1 MLKPAHAHASQA
13 AFEKCK
19 LVTAQLTWVEGHWKA
34 EGSSVLT
41 TCCLLV
47 PVSLTLDSMSR
58 LFSACASFSI
68 FSISSIL
75 PMSRPLA
82 LEREGNERALS
93 SGLKSIR
100 RKQRAGGRRHLDM
113 LSGEQAE
120 LPPVEMLVSML
131 SELSRLRV
139 S

>member
-1 MLKPAHAHASQA
+1 MP
-13 AFEKCK
+13 ER
-19 LVTAQLTWVEGHWKA
+19 
-34 EGSSVLT
+34 VL
-41 TCCLLV
+41 
-47 PVSLTLDSMSR
+47 LTLDSMSR

-75 PMSRPLA
+75 ATSRPLA
-82 LEREGNERALS
+82 LWGEGERGHQE
-93 SGLKSIR
+93 
-100 RKQRAGGRRHLDM
+100 AGGGWQRRGPAPRGRYLDM

-131 SELSRLRV
+131 SELSRLSV